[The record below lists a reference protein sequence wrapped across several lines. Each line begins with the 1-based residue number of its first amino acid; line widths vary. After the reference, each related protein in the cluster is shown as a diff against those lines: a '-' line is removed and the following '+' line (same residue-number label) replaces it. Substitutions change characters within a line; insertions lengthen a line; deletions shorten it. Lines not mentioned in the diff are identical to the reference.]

1 MIRNLRDWRERRE
14 MKAMQRQ
21 LEDTFSEEF
30 GRPSERQIKRWENT
44 KLHTKLVSNE
54 LRPDE
59 QSMAERELDRRK
71 AWEAPA
77 GRALVISCFALAIS
91 IAALVRSFL
100 V

>member
-1 MIRNLRDWRERRE
+1 

-21 LEDTFSEEF
+21 LDDMFSEEF
-30 GRPSERQIKRWENT
+30 GRPSEREIKRWDNT

-54 LRPDE
+54 LRPEE

-77 GRALVISCFALAIS
+77 GRALVISCIALAIS
-91 IAALVRSFL
+91 IAALAKSFWG
-100 V
+100 